1 MASLHTY
8 AKFFVVFSAVVLTSI
23 SPARS
28 ETISGTPFFQASE
41 HVISDMI
48 ASQEISGSRIAVIG
62 NLVEKIDAFT
72 VENNMAAEK
81 IVQASLSD
89 ETGASNVQSQEP
101 PRAKPFII
109 SSEAQ
114 LSCRMPGIVK
124 DATNFKRI
132 TDHECVCELSK
143 RSPTARNAGATE
155 EDLHW
160 FTQCKKA
167 RYTVSFYQAK

>member
-8 AKFFVVFSAVVLTSI
+8 AKFFAVISAVVLTSM
-23 SPARS
+23 SQARS
-28 ETISGTPFFQASE
+28 ETIDGTAFFQANE
-41 HVISDMI
+41 LVISDII

-72 VENNMAAEK
+72 VENKMAAEK
-81 IVQASLSD
+81 IVQASPND
-89 ETGASNVQSQEP
+89 ETGANIVQSQEP
-101 PRAKPFII
+101 PRAKPFVI

-114 LSCRMPGIVK
+114 LSCRIPGMVK
-124 DATNFKRI
+124 NAPNFKRV
-132 TDHECVCELSK
+132 TEHECLCELYK
-143 RSPTARNAGATE
+143 RSPASHNAGATE

-167 RYTVSFYQAK
+167 RYTVSFFQAK